1 MWFVAG
7 PMITLYLLGMVA
19 IERRDKLRRRRGI
32 LVS

>member
-7 PMITLYLLGMVA
+7 PMITLYLLGMMA
-19 IERRDKLRRRRGI
+19 IERRDKMRKRM